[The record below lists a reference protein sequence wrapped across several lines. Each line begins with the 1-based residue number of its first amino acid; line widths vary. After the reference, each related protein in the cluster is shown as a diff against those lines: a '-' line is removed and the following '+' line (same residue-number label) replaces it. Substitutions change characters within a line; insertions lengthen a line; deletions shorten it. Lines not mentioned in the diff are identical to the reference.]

1 MNEIRKT
8 GPVILMVWPYLSVLA
23 LFLPGYRVTL
33 PIYIFFTLIVYAF
46 NIWNAWTYPYAE
58 SGQSP
63 VFWNMAVKL
72 VHIPFYTGVFAMGCL
87 LLLAM
92 AVPAFL
98 LVSPVLLA
106 ALALEDVCLMLTSSM
121 YGISAAVRLRQKGLI
136 SSRSAILHILMH
148 LFFVTDVVSAVCLY
162 RQGRKRPRP

>member
-1 MNEIRKT
+1 
-8 GPVILMVWPYLSVLA
+8 
-23 LFLPGYRVTL
+23 
-33 PIYIFFTLIVYAF
+33 
-46 NIWNAWTYPYAE
+46 
-58 SGQSP
+58 
-63 VFWNMAVKL
+63 
-72 VHIPFYTGVFAMGCL
+72 MGCI

-106 ALALEDVCLMLTSSM
+106 ALALEDVCLLLTSSM